1 MLWKIWKGGRS
12 LVRETGFYEGEG
24 PYQRMITEV
33 ALGAGQRV
41 TSVILDIALL
51 ALHRVVGV
59 MHLVHLLRIAVRVG
73 LLMLLRLLLLLLLLL
88 DLLVGQLLMQRG
100 QTLVM
105 LVHWCVGKVVRRRAR
120 GGHML
125 TILLGRLL

>member
-1 MLWKIWKGGRS
+1 
-12 LVRETGFYEGEG
+12 
-24 PYQRMITEV
+24 
-33 ALGAGQRV
+33 
-41 TSVILDIALL
+41 
-51 ALHRVVGV
+51 

-73 LLMLLRLLLLLLLLL
+73 LLMLLRLLLLLLL